1 MKVPET
7 IRRLRESGHEVR
19 CALSRNAS
27 RFISPLSLEVL
38 SGQPVYQEEYLQPGV
53 GGEEIHLT
61 VGRWADVVC
70 LAPATCNTIARVSL
84 GLADDFLTTTLLVFE
99 GPLVIAPAMS
109 TEMWEKPIVQR
120 HVAALAERGVKIVG
134 PERGRLADGKIGMG
148 RMVEP
153 DLLVAAIGDVGVVR
167 DLESKTVLITAGPTR
182 EPVDPVRF
190 LSNRSSGK
198 MGFSLA
204 AEAAARGAETQLV
217 CGPVDLPTP
226 AGVER
231 IEIETAA
238 EMQAMVERLAPN
250 ADIVVMAAAVSDFRP
265 QVVASQKLKK
275 GDGVPTLELIANPDI
290 LDRLQEL
297 APRALRIGF
306 AAETE
311 NLEMEAKRK
320 LQAKGAHF
328 IVANDVSKEGIGFD
342 ADANE
347 VTVFSIDQKTKRL
360 PIQPKRQLAS
370 ELFDIFSEALGRRD
384 AQILPPR

>member
-1 MKVPET
+1 VKVPET

-19 CALSRNAS
+19 CALTRNAS
-27 RFISPLSLEVL
+27 RFVSPLSLEVL
-38 SGQPVYQEEYLQPGV
+38 SGQSVYQEEYLHPGV
-53 GGEEIHLT
+53 DGEEIHLT

-70 LAPATCNTIARVSL
+70 LAPATCNTMTRIAL

-120 HVAALAERGVKIVG
+120 HLAALAERGAKIVG
-134 PERGRLADGKIGMG
+134 PERGRLADGSIGMG

-153 DLLVAAIGDVGVVR
+153 DLLAAAVGDLGKVR
-167 DLESKTVLITAGPTR
+167 DLESKRVLITAGPTR
-182 EPVDPVRF
+182 EPLDPVRF

-238 EMQAMVERLAPN
+238 ELQATVERLAPN
-250 ADIVVMAAAVSDFRP
+250 AHIIVMAAAVSDFRP
-265 QVVASQKLKK
+265 QVVAPQKLKK
-275 GDGVPTLELIANPDI
+275 GNGVPTLELVANPDI

-328 IVANDVSKEGIGFD
+328 IVANDVSRDGIGFD

-347 VTVFSIDQKTKRL
+347 VTVFSIDQNTKKL
-360 PIQPKRQLAS
+360 SIQPKRQLAG
-370 ELFDIFSEALGRRD
+370 ELFDIFAEALGRRD
-384 AQILPPR
+384 AEILPPR